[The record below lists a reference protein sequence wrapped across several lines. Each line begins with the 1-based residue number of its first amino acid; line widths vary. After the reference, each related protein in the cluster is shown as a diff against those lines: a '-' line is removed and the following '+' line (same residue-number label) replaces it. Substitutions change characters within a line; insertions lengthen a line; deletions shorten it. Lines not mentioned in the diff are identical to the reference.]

1 MLVRE
6 VMSRD
11 VVTVDVEASLREAAG
26 VMLSND
32 VGSAVVTVDD
42 SPAGI
47 VSEYDM
53 TWAGYK
59 ADRPFSEIPVRKVA
73 SRPLKTIAP
82 GATLHKVADQMQRQN
97 VKRLVVADGTDLV
110 GIVTMTDLVHHHSEF
125 LKASRELDA
134 KREDWT
140 TR

>member
-11 VVTVDVEASLREAAG
+11 VVTVDVEASLRDAAA

-42 SPAGI
+42 APAGI
-47 VSEYDM
+47 VTEYDM
-53 TWAGYK
+53 TWAGYR

-82 GATLHKVADQMQRQN
+82 GATLHRAADRMQRQN
-97 VKRLVVADGTDLV
+97 VKRLVVADGTELE

-125 LKASRELDA
+125 LQAARELDA
-134 KREDWT
+134 KRDERT
-140 TR
+140 TD